1 VESVEELGLPELTS
15 EQIEQ
20 LCAVAEETA
29 RKYVLSKVRLKGIET
44 LDISVEAESAKP
56 TTLTVDININLS
68 PLMKNLDAQMLAKEA
83 VEEAFKSAEKYLR
96 EIACRSQ
103 K

>member
-1 VESVEELGLPELTS
+1 
-15 EQIEQ
+15 
-20 LCAVAEETA
+20 
-29 RKYVLSKVRLKGIET
+29 
-44 LDISVEAESAKP
+44 
-56 TTLTVDININLS
+56 
-68 PLMKNLDAQMLAKEA
+68 MKNLDAQMLAKEA